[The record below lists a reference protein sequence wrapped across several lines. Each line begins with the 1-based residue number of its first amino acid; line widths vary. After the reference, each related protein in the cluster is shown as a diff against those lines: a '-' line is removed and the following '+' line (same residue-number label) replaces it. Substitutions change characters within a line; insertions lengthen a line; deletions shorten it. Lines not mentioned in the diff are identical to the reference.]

1 MTFVALGLVGI
12 FSAVISRILFDYT
25 GAASRRWS
33 KRLQYTRS
41 VLLSATSIALGLSGA
56 FPLLRHYLA
65 NDYSL
70 PSADSRSSH
79 MAITGLMLVAAGF
92 ITFIFTLL
100 VHASILASRFVSS
113 SPDIQS

>member
-1 MTFVALGLVGI
+1 VAIGL
-12 FSAVISRILFDYT
+12 A
-25 GAASRRWS
+25 GA
-33 KRLQYTRS
+33 L
-41 VLLSATSIALGLSGA
+41 
-56 FPLLRHYLA
+56 PLLRHYLA

-100 VHASILASRFVSS
+100 VHASVLASRFVKNSS
-113 SPDIQS
+113 SNQS